1 MIGHPQWSALATA
14 LAGARRVLLTGP
26 VGPDGDSLGACLA
39 LQSVLARAGVVSD
52 VAGLPGYRF
61 DFMPGAAAILD
72 DNDVRPIYDAVV
84 VLDGDRHRLSPPV
97 AEAFSAATVR
107 GIVDHHSS
115 TKLDGYTHTWV
126 EGTAT
131 STCEMLYDAWLACD
145 VPLDPI
151 VAELLYVGA
160 IFDTGGFRYS
170 NTTPNTHLMAAALL
184 KQGIDHAGL
193 NARVLMSRRETAL
206 RVAGEIM
213 LHASLHLGDQLL
225 VGDVSNA
232 LAKQLGVVSG
242 DTEGV
247 VDSLVYVQGVE
258 VSALLNERDSG
269 EVKISLRSKGAVNV
283 AHVAQALSPGGGGHA
298 KAAGASLQ
306 TDLASAKRAVIEHVS
321 QALAKLQL
329 VGALAK

>member
-1 MIGHPQWSALATA
+1 M
-14 LAGARRVLLTGP
+14 LLTGP

-39 LQSVLARAGVVSD
+39 LQRVLSREGVACD

-61 DFMPGAAAILD
+61 DFMPGADAIVD
-72 DNDVRPIYDAVV
+72 DADVRPIYDAAV

-97 AEAFSAATVR
+97 EAAFAAAHVR

-115 TKLDGYTHTWV
+115 TKLDGYTHPWV
-126 EGTAT
+126 ESHAT
-131 STCEMLYDAWLACD
+131 STCEMLYAAWLACD
-145 VPLDPI
+145 VPLDP
-151 VAELLYVGA
+151 VLAELLYVGA

-170 NTTPNTHLMAAALL
+170 NTTPKTHLMAAALL
-184 KQGIDHAGL
+184 QQGIDHAGL

-213 LHASLHLGDQLL
+213 RTATLHLGDQLL

-232 LAKQLGVVSG
+232 LAKEFGVVSG

-283 AHVAQALSPGGGGHA
+283 AHVAQALSPAGGGHA
-298 KAAGASLQ
+298 KAAGVCLH
-306 TDLASAKRAVIEHVS
+306 TDLASAKKAVIDGVS
-321 QALAKLQL
+321 AALARLQPTE
-329 VGALAK
+329 VLAK

>member
-1 MIGHPQWSALATA
+1 M
-14 LAGARRVLLTGP
+14 
-26 VGPDGDSLGACLA
+26 
-39 LQSVLARAGVVSD
+39 
-52 VAGLPGYRF
+52 PGYRF
-61 DFMPGAAAILD
+61 DFMPGADTILD
-72 DNDVRPIYDAVV
+72 DNDVRPVYDAVV

-97 AEAFSAATVR
+97 AAAFSAATVR

-115 TKLDGYTHTWV
+115 TKLDGYTHAWV
-126 EGTAT
+126 EAKAT
-131 STCEMLYDAWLACD
+131 STCEMLYAAWLACD

-151 VAELLYVGA
+151 LAELLYVGA

-213 LHASLHLGDQLL
+213 RNATLHLGDQLL
-225 VGDVSNA
+225 IGDVSND
-232 LAKQLGVVSG
+232 LAQKFGVVSG

-247 VDSLVYVQGVE
+247 VDSLVYVHGVE
-258 VSALLNERDSG
+258 VSALLNERDCG

-283 AHVAQALSPGGGGHA
+283 AHVAQALSPAGGGHA
-298 KAAGASLQ
+298 KAAGVCLK
-306 TDLASAKRAVIEHVS
+306 TDLASAKRAVIEQVS
-321 QALAKLQL
+321 QVLTRLQPAAAK
-329 VGALAK
+329 